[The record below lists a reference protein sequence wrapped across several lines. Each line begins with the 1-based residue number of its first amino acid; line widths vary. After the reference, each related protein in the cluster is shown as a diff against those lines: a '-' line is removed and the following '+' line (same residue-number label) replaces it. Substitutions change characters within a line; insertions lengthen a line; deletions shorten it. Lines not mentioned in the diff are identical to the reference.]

1 MNLFPV
7 ATLSMLAGLMASP
20 VQAQQKVV
28 PAQSEIGF
36 VSRQMGVPVDGK
48 FRKFDAQVA
57 FYPKQPAA
65 AKIGFTIDLASGS
78 SAILKSSK
86 LSHILF
92 QRSSSTFIK
101 PLR

>member
-57 FYPKQPAA
+57 FDPKQPAA
-65 AKIGFTIDLASGS
+65 AKIGRASC
-78 SAILKSSK
+78 
-86 LSHILF
+86 
-92 QRSSSTFIK
+92 RE
-101 PLR
+101 RV